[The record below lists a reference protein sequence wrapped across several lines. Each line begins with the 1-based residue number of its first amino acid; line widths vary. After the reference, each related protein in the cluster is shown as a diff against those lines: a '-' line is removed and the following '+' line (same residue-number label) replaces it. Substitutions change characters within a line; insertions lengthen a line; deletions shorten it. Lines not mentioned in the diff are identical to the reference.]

1 MKRNL
6 ISLQF
11 LNDQGFKVKTE
22 VMNLVPLS
30 SKRIVVAC
38 AALLLLPLTSCG
50 SSSSEVAEFEQNSN
64 FVGTNGQLISIQSDN
79 VRAAGYDEASMVMT
93 VQFDN
98 GALYEYYGVPADL
111 WTSFVAAQPHPWSQ
125 VGYPRLVQGGIPYKR
140 IG

>member
-1 MKRNL
+1 MK
-6 ISLQF
+6 
-11 LNDQGFKVKTE
+11 FKSKYE
-22 VMNLVPLS
+22 VA
-30 SKRIVVAC
+30 I
-38 AALLLLPLTSCG
+38 LLLAPVLVLGLTGCG
-50 SSSSEVAEFEQNSN
+50 SQANESNSAASDESSAVQN
-64 FVGTNGQLISIQSDN
+64 VGTNGQLIPIQSDN

-111 WTSFVAAQPHPWSQ
+111 WTSFINAQPHPWSQ

>member
-1 MKRNL
+1 MRKNL
-6 ISLQF
+6 SF
-11 LNDQGFKVKTE
+11 LMLIFALTGCASQNITNDSHTAQ
-22 VMNLVPLS
+22 S
-30 SKRIVVAC
+30 STAQI
-38 AALLLLPLTSCG
+38 
-50 SSSSEVAEFEQNSN
+50 
-64 FVGTNGQLISIQSDN
+64 GTNGQLISIQSDN
-79 VRAAGYDEASMVMT
+79 VRAAGYDVNSMVMT

>member
-1 MKRNL
+1 MMNMQCKKKTLKL
-6 ISLQF
+6 IPVAILF
-11 LNDQGFKVKTE
+11 LG
-22 VMNLVPLS
+22 
-30 SKRIVVAC
+30 
-38 AALLLLPLTSCG
+38 LTGCG
-50 SSSSEVAEFEQNSN
+50 SQAGQSASITPSENAASQQI
-64 FVGTNGQLISIQSDN
+64 GTNGQLISIQSDN

-98 GALYEYYGVPADL
+98 GTLYEYYNVPADL

>member
-1 MKRNL
+1 MPR
-6 ISLQF
+6 IEF
-11 LNDQGFKVKTE
+11 LKF
-22 VMNLVPLS
+22 
-30 SKRIVVAC
+30 RI
-38 AALLLLPLTSCG
+38 LFLLPIFVVVISACGTLPTLNGATS
-50 SSSSEVAEFEQNSN
+50 SNANEELEIKEQ
-64 FVGTNGQLISIQSDN
+64 VGTNGQLISIQSDN
-79 VRAAGYDEASMVMT
+79 VRAAGYDEVLMVMT